1 MPQKK
6 ACSATP
12 RPPRPATPRWRPSE
26 DIRKVHAHP
35 RTGGSQ
41 EPLSWRDGLENV
53 LEMLVA
59 FVLIIA
65 AGLLVMTYYSY
76 YVTGNRK
83 VLIVLAAFAMFTVKG
98 VIMSLALF
106 TDLIDLKLDPVLV
119 LLDLFILIILYATL
133 IKK

>member
-1 MPQKK
+1 
-6 ACSATP
+6 
-12 RPPRPATPRWRPSE
+12 
-26 DIRKVHAHP
+26 
-35 RTGGSQ
+35 
-41 EPLSWRDGLENV
+41 LENV

-83 VLIVLAAFAMFTVKG
+83 VLIVLAAFGLFTVKG
-98 VIMSLALF
+98 IIMSLALF
-106 TDLIDLKLDPVLV
+106 TDLIDLELDPVLV

>member
-1 MPQKK
+1 M
-6 ACSATP
+6 
-12 RPPRPATPRWRPSE
+12 
-26 DIRKVHAHP
+26 
-35 RTGGSQ
+35 
-41 EPLSWRDGLENV
+41 ENV

-83 VLIVLAAFAMFTVKG
+83 VLIVLAAFGLFTVKG
-98 VIMSLALF
+98 IIMSLALF
-106 TDLIDLKLDPVLV
+106 TDLIDLELDPVLV

>member
-1 MPQKK
+1 
-6 ACSATP
+6 
-12 RPPRPATPRWRPSE
+12 
-26 DIRKVHAHP
+26 
-35 RTGGSQ
+35 
-41 EPLSWRDGLENV
+41 LENV

-83 VLIVLAAFAMFTVKG
+83 VLIVMAAFVLFTIKG
-98 VIMSLALF
+98 ILMTLALF
-106 TDLIDLKLDPVLV
+106 TDIIDLELDPTLV
-119 LLDLFILIILYATL
+119 LIDLFILVILYATL